1 MAPLI
6 RLVGILLLFL
16 AITIT
21 WSVSPE
27 WTEFTRVTAI
37 WAGALIGIAGCIALG
52 WSILLEDNE

>member
-37 WAGALIGIAGCIALG
+37 WTGALIGIAGCIVLG
-52 WSILLEDNE
+52 WAILLEDNE